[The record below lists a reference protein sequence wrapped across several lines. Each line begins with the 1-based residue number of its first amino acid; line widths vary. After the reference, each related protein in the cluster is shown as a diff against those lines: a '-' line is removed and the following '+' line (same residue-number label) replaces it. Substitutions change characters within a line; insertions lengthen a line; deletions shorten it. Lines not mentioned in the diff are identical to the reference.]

1 MTDVLYI
8 EDDETQALLFQLGL
22 NTRGIDVHIIPDIPP
37 DGRLILNN
45 PVYRA
50 AQAVFVDLWIRTTSG
65 IELARSLRAAGD
77 DRPFFLVTAA
87 NNPNPAL
94 LNELRIVFLQKPLN
108 FDQVAALIRAATGE

>member
-22 NTRGIDVHIIPDIPP
+22 NMRGVNVLLIPDITP
-37 DGRLILNN
+37 DGQLILQT
-45 PVYRA
+45 PAYQA

-77 DRPFFLVTAA
+77 ARPFFLVTAA
-87 NNPNPAL
+87 NNPNPTL
-94 LNELRIVFLQKPLN
+94 LNELAITFLQKPLN
-108 FDQVAALIRAATGE
+108 FDQVAALIRAATSE